1 MLETMALVFEEFSRY
16 VNMHERDSGTH
27 EIRY

>member
-1 MLETMALVFEEFSRY
+1 MLETMVLVFEELNRY
-16 VNMHERDSGTH
+16 VNMHEKDSGTH